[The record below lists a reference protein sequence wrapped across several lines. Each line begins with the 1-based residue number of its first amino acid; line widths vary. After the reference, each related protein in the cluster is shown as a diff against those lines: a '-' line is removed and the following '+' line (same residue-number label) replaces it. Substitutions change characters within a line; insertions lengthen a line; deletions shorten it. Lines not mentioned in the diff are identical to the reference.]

1 MEVAIVASHKVGLE
15 CSVCG
20 SRNYSVNVSANQREQ
35 RLELKKFC
43 KHCQKVTLHRQTR

>member
-1 MEVAIVASHKVGLE
+1 MAHRKVGLE

-20 SRNYSVNVSANQREQ
+20 SRNYSVNVSAAQQNQR
-35 RLELKKFC
+35 LALKKFC